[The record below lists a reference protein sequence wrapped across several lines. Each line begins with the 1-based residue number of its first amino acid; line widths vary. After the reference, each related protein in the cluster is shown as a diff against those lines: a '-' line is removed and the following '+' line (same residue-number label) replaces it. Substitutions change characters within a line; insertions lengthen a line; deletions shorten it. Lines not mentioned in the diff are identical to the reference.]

1 MGNFNPRTLLFIA
14 VSFHRISWCW
24 PARSDACIVGH
35 RCGMKE
41 FLFTFSSGGRTRA
54 SVQSLPP
61 GSRTQALFHWGWPGR
76 PLQGKEIGLLVT
88 PPRALA
94 AGLVATPPTALPGP
108 PAGQIRSGQI
118 GGPSQPP
125 KLLWTPHNN
134 SISTSYWS
142 VSPAPTLPPP
152 SPSSRTPACL
162 APAPSWSKR
171 LTGGPNVGKLSHSL
185 NAHIPFSLLRLV
197 SHLIFNLPCV
207 HPPVKTSHVTIIK
220 NKTSSN
226 S

>member
-1 MGNFNPRTLLFIA
+1 MLVLWDIGVEWRNFFSLFHQEGGPGHLYSPCPQGA
-14 VSFHRISWCW
+14 
-24 PARSDACIVGH
+24 GH
-35 RCGMKE
+35 RLS
-41 FLFTFSSGGRTRA
+41 FIGGGLGGPCRA
-54 SVQSLPP
+54 RRLVS
-61 GSRTQALFHWGWPGR
+61 WWP
-76 PLQGKEIGLLVT
+76 

-118 GGPSQPP
+118 RGPSQPP

-152 SPSSRTPACL
+152 SPSCQTPARP